1 MQFNK
6 VFAAV
11 LIVGIV
17 AMVGG
22 LFAES
27 VFTVPKLKQDAFP
40 VAASDGSTAAAPVA
54 EAKLEP
60 IGPLLDKAS
69 AANGAAAAKVCAACH
84 SFDAGGPNKV
94 GPALFGVFG
103 RSKASAAGYAYSD
116 ELKAKGGAWT
126 AEDLNEWLA
135 NPKKFVPGTKM
146 GFAGISKTQD
156 RADLIKYLESLK

>member
-11 LIVGIV
+11 LIAGII

-27 VFTVPKLKQDAFP
+27 IFAVPKLKQDAFP
-40 VAASDGSTAAAPVA
+40 VAATDSAAAAAPVA

-60 IGPLLDKAS
+60 IGPLMAKAN
-69 AANGAAAAKVCAACH
+69 AANGANVAKVCAACH
-84 SFDAGGPNKV
+84 SFDAGGVNKV

-103 RSKASAAGYAYSD
+103 RNKAAAAGYAYSD

-126 AEDLNEWLA
+126 EEDLNAWLD

-146 GFAGISKTQD
+146 GFAGVTKTQD